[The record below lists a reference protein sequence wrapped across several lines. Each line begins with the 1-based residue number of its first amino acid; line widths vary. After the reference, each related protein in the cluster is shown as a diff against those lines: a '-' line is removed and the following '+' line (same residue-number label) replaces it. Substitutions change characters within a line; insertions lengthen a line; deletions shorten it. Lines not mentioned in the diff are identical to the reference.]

1 MGRWVIIPTWK
12 NWSFLFYYEFVMI
25 RRLQKIAAK
34 ILLACIALGAMATAS
49 NVPSPA
55 PNGVLYDE
63 DRLLSAQEAE
73 FLRALVTEVYLKT
86 DVKIAAVL
94 MNDSRTNETY
104 AYAKEVAN
112 KWRLE
117 GNDTKGILVYVSM
130 KERSKHVI
138 ASEGFSTS
146 YPNIDFKK
154 IEQKALMPDFR
165 VEKYGRGII
174 NFIWE
179 ISGEILAASGQTLSV
194 NPDNLLTDEPFPWQN
209 YIFIGIVFA
218 GLVTAFF
225 YARPQKRRLSSTR
238 QAGFNGN
245 FCNFENFNGGFKSR

>member
-1 MGRWVIIPTWK
+1 
-12 NWSFLFYYEFVMI
+12 MI
-25 RRLQKIAAK
+25 RRLQKTAAR
-34 ILLACIALGAMATAS
+34 ILLAIVVMGTMTMAA

-55 PNGVLYDE
+55 KDGILYDE
-63 DRLLSAQEAE
+63 DRLLSAQEVE

-86 DVKIAAVL
+86 DVKIATVL
-94 MNDSRTNETY
+94 MDNSHTPETY

-112 KWRLE
+112 KWMLE
-117 GNDTKGILVYVSM
+117 GSDTKGILVYVSM

-146 YPNIDFKK
+146 YPNIDFKA

-179 ISGEILAASGQTLSV
+179 VSCEILAASGQTVSV
-194 NPDNLLTDEPFPWQN
+194 RPEAILAEDPFPWKG

-218 GLVTAFF
+218 ALVAAFF
-225 YARPQKRRLSSTR
+225 YAHPRKRKITTTTR
-238 QAGFNGN
+238 SGFNGT
-245 FCNFENFNGGFKSR
+245 FGSFENFDGGFKSR

>member
-25 RRLQKIAAK
+25 RRLQKTAAK

-117 GNDTKGILVYVSM
+117 GSDTKGILVYVSM

-146 YPNIDFKK
+146 YPREPEFKQIAHNDNMTRAPFPRAQQFDK
-154 IEQKALMPDFR
+154 FFFSVGQTS
-165 VEKYGRGII
+165 RGINTQVSI
-174 NFIWE
+174 RNEIRNFIH
-179 ISGEILAASGQTLSV
+179 
-194 NPDNLLTDEPFPWQN
+194 
-209 YIFIGIVFA
+209 
-218 GLVTAFF
+218 
-225 YARPQKRRLSSTR
+225 
-238 QAGFNGN
+238 QAQ
-245 FCNFENFNGGFKSR
+245 CNKI

>member
-1 MGRWVIIPTWK
+1 
-12 NWSFLFYYEFVMI
+12 
-25 RRLQKIAAK
+25 
-34 ILLACIALGAMATAS
+34 
-49 NVPSPA
+49 
-55 PNGVLYDE
+55 
-63 DRLLSAQEAE
+63 
-73 FLRALVTEVYLKT
+73 
-86 DVKIAAVL
+86 
-94 MNDSRTNETY
+94 
-104 AYAKEVAN
+104 
-112 KWRLE
+112 
-117 GNDTKGILVYVSM
+117 M

-165 VEKYGRGII
+165 VEKYGRGIV

-194 NPDNLLTDEPFPWQN
+194 NPDKLLTDEPFPWQN

-218 GLVTAFF
+218 GLVAAFF

>member
-1 MGRWVIIPTWK
+1 
-12 NWSFLFYYEFVMI
+12 MI
-25 RRLQKIAAK
+25 RRLQKIAAR

-117 GNDTKGILVYVSM
+117 GSDTKGILVYVSM

-165 VEKYGRGII
+165 VEKYGRGIV

-194 NPDNLLTDEPFPWQN
+194 NPDKLLTDEPFPWQN
-209 YIFIGIVFA
+209 YIFIGLYLQASSRHFSMPVPKKDAYPRLGKQGSTEISATLKILTADSRA
-218 GLVTAFF
+218 GKAVH
-225 YARPQKRRLSSTR
+225 YAKDSDT
-238 QAGFNGN
+238 
-245 FCNFENFNGGFKSR
+245 SRTQIF